1 MIELRLETIDFFGT
15 GVATCMVLMFDSW
28 INHSGDLLVVVDGGT
43 RNVLTLSLEGE
54 EYELELDGMP
64 HMEVMDWVLKTLEVL
79 RHD

>member
-1 MIELRLETIDFFGT
+1 MIEPRLGTIDFFGI
-15 GVATCMVLMFDSW
+15 GVATCMALMFDSW
-28 INHSGDLLVVVDGGT
+28 VNHSGDLRIVVDSST

-64 HMEVMDWVLKTLEVL
+64 RVGVMDWALKTLEVL